1 MSEERVMKRMNIRI
15 SGLGGQGAVTAAHLL
30 AMAANKMG
38 KFSISNPF
46 FGAEKRMAP
55 AESYVR
61 VGPMKIY
68 DRGELVFPEVIM
80 VFHPQVITMQK
91 SYTAPFYS
99 GIKEDGLIIIN
110 TNEDLLT
117 DADHKRLED
126 LNVAVLNHD
135 ATSLAMEVGG
145 TELSTNMAMIGACA
159 GITRVVD
166 LQSLEEALQDRF
178 GKRYVASGGT
188 ATLDEAIKK
197 KYAKKEQLLQ
207 KNNDTIK
214 KSYEIAQKW
223 AETSNYSPKFYGP
236 GEFESLTAAAS

>member
-1 MSEERVMKRMNIRI
+1 MTERVMKRMNIRI

-55 AESYVR
+55 AESYAR
-61 VGPMKIY
+61 IGPEKIY
-68 DRGELVFPEVIM
+68 DRGELVFPDVIM

-99 GIKEDGLIIIN
+99 GVKDGGLIIIN
-110 TNEDLLT
+110 TNVNLLGEEDQQ
-117 DADHKRLED
+117 RLD
-126 LNVAVLNHD
+126 DQGVSVFNCD
-135 ATSLAMEVGG
+135 ATHLALEVGG
-145 TELSTNMAMIGACA
+145 TELSTNMAMLGACA

-166 LQSLEEALQDRF
+166 LPSLSEALQDRF

-197 KYAKKEQLLQ
+197 KYAKKEQLIEA
-207 KNNDTIK
+207 NNNTIK
-214 KSYEIAQKW
+214 KSYEIAQEW
-223 AETSNYSPKFYGP
+223 AKTEGSAYSPKYYDEGATV
-236 GEFESLTAAAS
+236 SV